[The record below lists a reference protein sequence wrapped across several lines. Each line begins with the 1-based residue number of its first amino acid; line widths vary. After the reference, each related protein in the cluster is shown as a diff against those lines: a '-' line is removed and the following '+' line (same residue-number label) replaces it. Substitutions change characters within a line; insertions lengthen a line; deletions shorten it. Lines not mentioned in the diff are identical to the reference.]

1 MKSDHFR
8 AQNGPFPPNDILFL
22 KIIKVI
28 LMYLLVLFI
37 MQNFKKNP

>member
-8 AQNGPFPPNDILFL
+8 AQNGPFPPYDIFFE